1 MENINNKERKDEIK
15 DNTIKIQ
22 NEEILTSFEFNNI
35 FNSKITEKNLFL
47 TNYPY
52 SIKNISRI
60 IKDNQGS
67 FWNKSRERSECFL
80 EYREDFESYRCE
92 EITDEEIKIKK
103 LYKSIKKYDDIYQFK
118 KYIKVGKTHICHFQI
133 RKNILHN
140 NKYLI
145 YNKKYSIEIYDLIK
159 DKRQTLIGIDEDVF
173 EGIICFDVYHND
185 EQFLICYGNDK
196 GNCDIYSVK
205 QNDFIECLESKNN
218 NIPKFSK
225 NLSLSVSENLNNHN
239 DNISLNSSS
248 NLDDSNNASLFI
260 NYVKF
265 ISNNDL
271 ITTSNDCYFKII
283 DLNKNIEKQKY
294 KNNFAINHC
303 DINNDNNTLLCIGDS
318 KLINIIDLR
327 SNKNIN
333 TLNEHFDYGIV
344 IKFNPYNNIYF
355 ASGNQDMGCKIWDIR
370 NLNNGSILTSWGIND
385 CIGDLD
391 WIDSRTLCFMENSF
405 FSHIFDI
412 KSNKIQDLMFYG
424 YGNGVV
430 HDKLNNNIY
439 INVFKGNEDGTGGI
453 LVYEMLNNKVMNS
466 FNNINL

>member
-1 MENINNKERKDEIK
+1 MEKLNNNKKKEEKN
-15 DNTIKIQ
+15 NTIFNIQ
-22 NEEILTSFEFNNI
+22 NEEVLTKFEFNN
-35 FNSKITEKNLFL
+35 FCPKIIGKNLFL
-47 TNYPY
+47 TNYQY
-52 SIKNISRI
+52 SIKNILRI
-60 IKDNQGS
+60 KQDNQGS
-67 FWNKSRERSECFL
+67 FWNNSRERQEVFL
-80 EYREDFESYRCE
+80 DSLKMCEAFRCE
-92 EITDEEIKIKK
+92 KILDEEIKIKK
-103 LYKSIKKYDDIYQFK
+103 NYKSIKKYDDMYQFK

-145 YNKKYSIEIYDLIK
+145 YNKKFSIEIYDLIK
-159 DKRQTLIGIDEDVF
+159 NKRQTLIGIDEDIF
-173 EGIICFDVYHND
+173 DGIICFDVYHNN

-196 GNCDIYSVK
+196 GNCDIFSVK
-205 QNDFIECLESKNN
+205 QNDFIECLGSRNN
-218 NIPKFSK
+218 NTPKFSK
-225 NLSLSVSENLNNHN
+225 NLSLSVSENINN
-239 DNISLNSSS
+239 DNNTLNTRE
-248 NLDDSNNASLFI
+248 NLDESNSAELFI

-283 DLNKNIEKQKY
+283 DLNKNIENQKY
-294 KNNFAINHC
+294 KNNFPINHC
-303 DINNDNNTLLCIGDS
+303 DIDNDKNTLLCIGDS
-318 KLINIIDLR
+318 KLINIVDLR

-333 TLNEHFDYGIV
+333 TLNEHYDYGIV

-370 NLNNGSILTSWGIND
+370 NLNSGSILTSWGIND

-430 HDKLNNNIY
+430 HDKLNKNLY
-439 INVFKGNEDGTGGI
+439 INIFKGNEDDTGGI
-453 LVYEMLNNKVMNS
+453 LIYEILNNKIMNS